1 MSEILPWITLVV
13 CAGAALARIPS
24 AVRGVN
30 PTLFFIFLLATAA
43 AVLSIGQFYV
53 AIDGA
58 LGGINIAH
66 VVLRLIVFATI
77 YLIAVRVT
85 KGFGAPDAHRMIAGR
100 PGLAV
105 LAIFSAAL
113 VAIFLLMDASATSA
127 DFRDTAGASPR
138 NEALM
143 PYYWATARGYLAYVS
158 LALLPALLRSVRE
171 HLPPLVRTGAA
182 LMAAGAVA
190 TVAGFC
196 LEFAPAQLL
205 PAAPAVNNGA
215 VVFYTSGLV
224 MVWLA
229 RVNAAN
235 RRSHGTSSTER

>member
-24 AVRGVN
+24 TLRGVN
-30 PTLFFIFLLATAA
+30 PALFYIFLLATAA

-66 VVLRLIVFATI
+66 VLLRLVVFATI

-100 PGLAV
+100 PGMVMLAV
-105 LAIFSAAL
+105 FSVAL
-113 VAIFLLMDASATSA
+113 VAIFLLMEPSASSVRFRDAGAASA
-127 DFRDTAGASPR
+127 R
-138 NEALM
+138 NAALQ
-143 PYYWATARGYLAYVS
+143 PFYWAAARGYLAYVS

-171 HLPPLVRTGAA
+171 HLPRLVRTGAA

-190 TVAGFC
+190 TVAGLC
-196 LEFAPAQLL
+196 LEFAPPQLL
-205 PAAPAVNNGA
+205 PVAPAVNNGA

-229 RVNAAN
+229 RVNAGKH
-235 RRSHGTSSTER
+235 RSHGTSSTGG

>member
-1 MSEILPWITLVV
+1 MSEVLPWITLVV

-24 AVRGVN
+24 ALRGVN

-43 AVLSIGQFYV
+43 AVLSIDQFYL
-53 AIDGA
+53 AIDRA
-58 LGGINIAH
+58 LGGVNIAH
-66 VVLRLIVFATI
+66 LLLRLVVFATI

-105 LAIFSAAL
+105 LAVFAAVL
-113 VAIFLLMDASATSA
+113 MTVFLLMDHSSTSA
-127 DFRDTAGASPR
+127 GFRDVAGTSDR

-143 PYYWATARGYLAYVS
+143 PYYWAAARGYLAYVS

-171 HLPPLVRTGAA
+171 KLPPLVRTGAA
-182 LMAAGAVA
+182 LMAAGAAA

-196 LEFAPAQLL
+196 LEFAPPRLL
-205 PAAPAVNNGA
+205 AAAPAVNNGA
-215 VVFYTSGLV
+215 VVFFMSGLV
-224 MVWLA
+224 LVWLA
-229 RVNAAN
+229 RVKAAK
-235 RRSHGTSSTER
+235 RGSHGTSSTEG

>member
-13 CAGAALARIPS
+13 CAGAALARLPS

-43 AVLSIGQFYV
+43 AVLSIEQFYM

-100 PGLAV
+100 PGLAM

-113 VAIFLLMDASATSA
+113 VTVFLLMEPAASSA
-127 DFRDTAGASPR
+127 RFKDAGAVSAR
-138 NEALM
+138 NEALL
-143 PYYWATARGYLAYVS
+143 PYYWAAARGYLAYVS
-158 LALLPALLRSVRE
+158 LALLPALLRSVKE
-171 HLPPLVRTGAA
+171 SLPPLVRSVAA
-182 LMAAGAVA
+182 LMAAGALA
-190 TVAGFC
+190 TVAGLG
-196 LEFAPAQLL
+196 LEFAPPQLL
-205 PAAPAVNNGA
+205 VVAPAVHNGA
-215 VVFYTSGLV
+215 VVFYISGLV
-224 MVWLA
+224 LVWLA
-229 RVNAAN
+229 RVKAA
-235 RRSHGTSSTER
+235 RRGCHGTSSTGR

>member
-13 CAGAALARIPS
+13 CASAALARIPS
-24 AVRGVN
+24 TLRGVN
-30 PTLFFIFLLATAA
+30 PALFYIFLLATAA
-43 AVLSIGQFYV
+43 AVLSIGQFYA

-66 VVLRLIVFATI
+66 VLLRLVVFATI

-100 PGLAV
+100 PGIAMLAV
-105 LAIFSAAL
+105 FSVAL
-113 VAIFLLMDASATSA
+113 VTIFLLMDPSDSSVRFG
-127 DFRDTAGASPR
+127 DAGASSAR
-138 NEALM
+138 NAALL
-143 PYYWATARGYLAYVS
+143 PFYWAAARGYLAYVS
-158 LALLPALLRSVRE
+158 LALLPALLRSVSA
-171 HLPPLVRTGAA
+171 HLPRLVRTGAA

-190 TVAGFC
+190 TIAGLC
-196 LEFAPAQLL
+196 LEFAPPQLL
-205 PAAPAVNNGA
+205 PVAPAVNNGA

-224 MVWLA
+224 TVWLA
-229 RVNAAN
+229 RVKAAK

>member
-24 AVRGVN
+24 ALRGVN
-30 PTLFFIFLLATAA
+30 PALFLIFLLATAA
-43 AVLSIGQFYV
+43 AVLSIEQFYV

-66 VVLRLIVFATI
+66 LLLRLIVFATI

-105 LAIFSAAL
+105 LAAFVVAL
-113 VAIFLLMDASATSA
+113 VAVFLLMDPSPTSA
-127 DFRDTAGASPR
+127 GFRAVGGTSDR
-138 NEALM
+138 NERLM
-143 PYYWATARGYLAYVS
+143 PYYWAAARGYLAYVS
-158 LALLPALLRSVRE
+158 LALLPALIRCVRE
-171 HLPPLVRTGAA
+171 KLPPLVRTGAA

-196 LEFAPAQLL
+196 LEFAPPQLL
-205 PAAPAVNNGA
+205 ATAPAVNNGA
-215 VVFYTSGLV
+215 VVFYISGLV
-224 MVWLA
+224 LVWLA
-229 RVNAAN
+229 RLKATN
-235 RRSHGTSSTER
+235 RRGHGTSSTAG

>member
-1 MSEILPWITLVV
+1 MSEILPWITLIV
-13 CAGAALARIPS
+13 CAGAALARLPS

-43 AVLSIGQFYV
+43 GILSIEQFYV

-100 PGLAV
+100 PGLAM
-105 LAIFSAAL
+105 LAVFSAAL
-113 VAIFLLMDASATSA
+113 VTVFLLMEPAASSVR
-127 DFRDTAGASPR
+127 FRDAGAVSAR
-138 NEALM
+138 NEALL
-143 PYYWATARGYLAYVS
+143 PYYWAAARGYLAYVS

-171 HLPPLVRTGAA
+171 RLPALVRTGAA

-190 TVAGFC
+190 TVAGLC
-196 LEFAPAQLL
+196 LEFVPPQFLVV
-205 PAAPAVNNGA
+205 APAVNNGA
-215 VVFYTSGLV
+215 VVFYTTGLV
-224 MVWLA
+224 LVWLA
-229 RVNAAN
+229 RVKAA
-235 RRSHGTSSTER
+235 RRAGHGTSSTER

>member
-1 MSEILPWITLVV
+1 MNEILQWITLLV

-24 AVRGVN
+24 ALRGVN
-30 PTLFFIFLLATAA
+30 PALFFIFLLATVAA
-43 AVLSIGQFYV
+43 LLSIRQFYV

-58 LGGINIAH
+58 LGGINLAH
-66 VVLRLIVFATI
+66 LLLRLVVFATI

-85 KGFGAPDAHRMIAGR
+85 RGFGAPDAHRMIAGR

-105 LAIFSAAL
+105 LAVFSAAL
-113 VAIFLLMDASATSA
+113 VTVFLLMDPSATSP
-127 DFRDTAGASPR
+127 DFRDVAGTSAR

-143 PYYWATARGYLAYVS
+143 PYYWAAARGYLAYVS
-158 LALLPALLRSVRE
+158 LALLPALVRCVTE
-171 HLPPLVRTGAA
+171 KLPPLVRTGAA

-196 LEFAPAQLL
+196 LELTPPQLL
-205 PAAPAVNNGA
+205 AAAPAVNNAA
-215 VVFYTSGLV
+215 VVFYISGLV

-229 RVNAAN
+229 RVKAAG
-235 RRSHGTSSTER
+235 RRSHGTSSTAG

>member
-1 MSEILPWITLVV
+1 MSEVLPWITLVV

-24 AVRGVN
+24 TLRGVN
-30 PTLFFIFLLATAA
+30 PALFYIFLLATAA

-66 VVLRLIVFATI
+66 VLLRLVVFATI

-105 LAIFSAAL
+105 LAVFSAAL
-113 VAIFLLMDASATSA
+113 VAVFLLMDPSTTSAGFRDVAGATS
-127 DFRDTAGASPR
+127 R
-138 NEALM
+138 NEVLM
-143 PYYWATARGYLAYVS
+143 PYYWAVARGYLAYVS
-158 LALLPALLRSVRE
+158 LALLPALLRCVRDR
-171 HLPPLVRTGAA
+171 LPTLVRTGAA

-196 LEFAPAQLL
+196 LELAPRQLL
-205 PAAPAVNNGA
+205 AASPAVNNAA
-215 VVFYTSGLV
+215 VVFFVAGLV

-229 RVNAAN
+229 RVKAARPGSN
-235 RRSHGTSSTER
+235 GTSSTER

>member
-13 CAGAALARIPS
+13 CAGAALARLPS

-43 AVLSIGQFYV
+43 GILSIEQFYLV
-53 AIDGA
+53 IDGA

-100 PGLAV
+100 PGLAM
-105 LAIFSAAL
+105 LAIFAAAL
-113 VAIFLLMDASATSA
+113 VTVFLLMEPAASSVR
-127 DFRDTAGASPR
+127 FRDAGAVSDR
-138 NEALM
+138 NEALL
-143 PYYWATARGYLAYVS
+143 PYYWAAARGYLAYVS
-158 LALLPALLRSVRE
+158 LALLPALLRSVKE
-171 HLPPLVRTGAA
+171 SLPPLVRTGAA

-190 TVAGFC
+190 TVAGLC
-196 LEFAPAQLL
+196 LEFAPTQLL
-205 PAAPAVNNGA
+205 VVAPVVNNGA
-215 VVFYTSGLV
+215 VVFYTSGLILI
-224 MVWLA
+224 WLA
-229 RVNAAN
+229 RVKAVS
-235 RRSHGTSSTER
+235 RGGHGTSSTER

>member
-1 MSEILPWITLVV
+1 MSEVLPWITLIV
-13 CAGAALARIPS
+13 CAGAALARLPS

-43 AVLSIGQFYV
+43 GILSIEQFYV

-100 PGLAV
+100 PGLAM
-105 LAIFSAAL
+105 LGIFSAAL
-113 VAIFLLMDASATSA
+113 VTVFLLMEPAASSVR
-127 DFRDTAGASPR
+127 FRDAGAVSAR
-138 NEALM
+138 NEALL
-143 PYYWATARGYLAYVS
+143 PYYWAAARGYLAYVS
-158 LALLPALLRSVRE
+158 LALLPALLRSVKE
-171 HLPPLVRTGAA
+171 SLPPLVRTGAA

-190 TVAGFC
+190 TVAGLC
-196 LEFAPAQLL
+196 LEFVPPQLL
-205 PAAPAVNNGA
+205 DVAPAVNNGA

-224 MVWLA
+224 LVWLA
-229 RVNAAN
+229 RVKAAS
-235 RRSHGTSSTER
+235 RGGHGTSSTGR

>member
-1 MSEILPWITLVV
+1 MSEVLPWITLIV
-13 CAGAALARIPS
+13 CAGAALARLPS

-43 AVLSIGQFYV
+43 GILSIEQFYV

-100 PGLAV
+100 PGLAM
-105 LAIFSAAL
+105 LGICSAAL
-113 VAIFLLMDASATSA
+113 VTVFLLMEPAASSVR
-127 DFRDTAGASPR
+127 FRDAGAVSAR
-138 NEALM
+138 NEALL
-143 PYYWATARGYLAYVS
+143 PYYWAAARGYLAYVS
-158 LALLPALLRSVRE
+158 LALLPALLRSVKE
-171 HLPPLVRTGAA
+171 SLPPLVRTGAA

-190 TVAGFC
+190 TVAGLC
-196 LEFAPAQLL
+196 LEFVPPQLL
-205 PAAPAVNNGA
+205 DVAPAVNNGA

-224 MVWLA
+224 LVWLA
-229 RVNAAN
+229 RVKAAS
-235 RRSHGTSSTER
+235 RGGHGTSSTGR

>member
-13 CAGAALARIPS
+13 CASAALARLPS

-30 PTLFFIFLLATAA
+30 PTLFLIFLLATAA
-43 AVLSIGQFYV
+43 GILSIEQFYM

-66 VVLRLIVFATI
+66 VLLRLIVFATI

-85 KGFGAPDAHRMIAGR
+85 KGFGAPDAHRMISGR
-100 PGLAV
+100 PGLAM
-105 LAIFSAAL
+105 LAIFTAAL
-113 VAIFLLMDASATSA
+113 VTVFLLMEPAASSVR
-127 DFRDTAGASPR
+127 FREAGAVSAR
-138 NEALM
+138 NEALL
-143 PYYWATARGYLAYVS
+143 PYYWAAARGYLAYVS

-171 HLPPLVRTGAA
+171 SLPPLVRTGAA

-190 TVAGFC
+190 TVAGLC
-196 LEFAPAQLL
+196 LEFAPLQLL
-205 PAAPAVNNGA
+205 VVAPAVNNGA

-224 MVWLA
+224 LVWMA
-229 RVNAAN
+229 RVKAAN
-235 RRSHGTSSTER
+235 RGGHGTSSTGR